1 MAEIATWPRRQR
13 TPSSVRVSAEAVLS
27 ALPAATLAI
36 DRNGI
41 IRYANAAAE
50 QLFQA
55 SAAVLE
61 GESLASVLPPRSP
74 IAELVEQALV
84 SDTPTSAYGV
94 ELDTPRTGSRTMSAH
109 IGPMVELPGWQVI
122 SLLEQTRALKI
133 GQQLEHRN
141 AARSMTAMASLL
153 AHEVKNP
160 LSGIRGAAQLLG
172 QRAAEEDRKLTQLI
186 CDEAD
191 RIVALVNRMEVFS
204 DDRPLERTPVNIHVV
219 LERVR
224 RLAENGFARG
234 VKIVER
240 YDPSLPMVAGNMDQL
255 VQVFLNLVK
264 NAAEAVHDLPAGTG
278 GAPEIT
284 LLTAYRHGMRVAL
297 PGSLSRIHLPLM
309 VSVTDNGPGIPE
321 DLRPHL
327 FDPFVTT
334 KPKGSGLGLAL
345 VAKIVSDHGGVIEFE
360 SLPRRTTFRVM
371 LPIFAETG
379 ERVQSNERG
388 AL

>member
-1 MAEIATWPRRQR
+1 MAEIAPWPRRRRGDALQ
-13 TPSSVRVSAEAVLS
+13 RVSAEAVLS

-36 DRNGI
+36 DNTTT

-50 QLFQA
+50 QLFQT
-55 SAAVLE
+55 SAASLE
-61 GESLASVLPPRSP
+61 GELLASILPPRSP
-74 IAELVEQALV
+74 IAALVEQALA
-84 SDTPTSAYGV
+84 SDTPTSAYGID
-94 ELDTPRTGSRTMSAH
+94 LDTPRTGARTMSVH
-109 IGPMVELPGWQVI
+109 VGPMAELPGWQVL

-133 GQQLEHRN
+133 GQQMEHRN

-172 QRAAEEDRKLTQLI
+172 QRASEEDRKLTQLI

-204 DDRPLERTPVNIHVV
+204 DDRPLERAPVNIHVV

-255 VQVFLNLVK
+255 VQVFLNLIK
-264 NAAEAVHDLPAGTG
+264 NAAEASQDLPPNS
-278 GAPEIT
+278 APEIT
-284 LLTAYRHGMRVAL
+284 LLTAYRHGVRVAL
-297 PGSLSRIHLPLM
+297 PGSLGRIHLPLM
-309 VSVTDNGPGIPE
+309 VRVTDNGPGIPE

-345 VAKIVSDHGGVIEFE
+345 VAKIISDHGGVIEFD
-360 SLPRRTTFRVM
+360 SQPRRTTFRVM
-371 LPIFAETG
+371 LPIVAAGQTG
-379 ERVQSNERG
+379 GSG
-388 AL
+388 S

>member
-1 MAEIATWPRRQR
+1 MAEPVRFPPRKNRDSQVLR
-13 TPSSVRVSAEAVLS
+13 AGADAVLA

-36 DRNGI
+36 DRGGI
-41 IRYANAAAE
+41 VRYANAAAE
-50 QLFQA
+50 QLFQT
-55 SAAVLE
+55 
-61 GESLASVLPPRSP
+61 SLAAIEGQPVAHILPPTSP
-74 IAELVEQALV
+74 VAALIEQAQA
-84 SDTPTSAYGV
+84 SHAPTSAYGV
-94 ELDTPRTGSRTMSAH
+94 ELDTPRTGPRTMAVH
-109 IGPMVELPGWQVI
+109 VAPMAESPGWQVV
-122 SLLEQTRALKI
+122 SLQEQTRALKI
-133 GQQLEHRN
+133 GQQLEHRT
-141 AARSMTAMASLL
+141 AARSMTAMAALL

-172 QRAAEEDRKLTQLI
+172 QSAGEEDRRLTQLI

-204 DDRPLERTPVNIHVV
+204 DDRPLERTSVNIHVV

-234 VKIVER
+234 IKIAER
-240 YDPSLPMVAGNMDQL
+240 YDPSLPQVSGNLDQL

-264 NAAEAVHDLPAGTG
+264 NAAEAVQEDQTPGLV
-278 GAPEIT
+278 PEIG
-284 LLTAYRHGMRVAL
+284 LSTAYRPGVRVAV
-297 PGSLSRIHLPLM
+297 PGSAARIQLPLV
-309 VSVTDNGPGIPE
+309 VSVTDNGPGVPE

-360 SLPRRTTFRVM
+360 SAPRRTAFRVM
-371 LPIFAETG
+371 LPIAAEEEHG
-379 ERVQSNERG
+379 
-388 AL
+388 

>member
-1 MAEIATWPRRQR
+1 MAEIAKWPRKQR
-13 TPSSVRVSAEAVLS
+13 LPPVPVSAEAVLS

-36 DRNGI
+36 DRTGI
-41 IRYANAAAE
+41 IRYANGAAE

-55 SAAVLE
+55 SAA
-61 GESLASVLPPRSP
+61 SLAGEALASFLPPRSP
-74 IAELVEQALV
+74 IAELVEQAL
-84 SDTPTSAYGV
+84 TTNIPTSAYGV
-94 ELDTPRTGSRTMSAH
+94 ELDTPRTGTRTMSVH

-172 QRAAEEDRKLTQLI
+172 QSAREEDRKLTQLI

-204 DDRPLERTPVNIHVV
+204 DDRPIERSPVNIHVV

-234 VKIVER
+234 VRIVER

-264 NAAEAVHDLPAGTG
+264 NAAEAVQELPAGSG
-278 GAPEIT
+278 GSPEIT
-284 LLTAYRHGMRVAL
+284 IEKGPDPAAATVTCRGIVVA
-297 PGSLSRIHLPLM
+297 
-309 VSVTDNGPGIPE
+309 
-321 DLRPHL
+321 
-327 FDPFVTT
+327 TT
-334 KPKGSGLGLAL
+334 KKDGMKGGADDELIMNFVRNGQRWLVESYTSERNWHRALG
-345 VAKIVSDHGGVIEFE
+345 
-360 SLPRRTTFRVM
+360 R
-371 LPIFAETG
+371 
-379 ERVQSNERG
+379 
-388 AL
+388 

>member
-1 MAEIATWPRRQR
+1 MAEIATWPRKQR
-13 TPSSVRVSAEAVLS
+13 LPAVPVSAEAVLS

-36 DRNGI
+36 DRTGI
-41 IRYANAAAE
+41 VRYANSAAE

-55 SAAVLE
+55 SAATLA
-61 GESLASVLPPRSP
+61 GETLASLLPPRSP
-74 IAELVEQALV
+74 IAELVEQALAN
-84 SDTPTSAYGV
+84 DTPTSAYGV
-94 ELDTPRTGSRTMSAH
+94 ELDTPRTGARTMSVH

-172 QRAAEEDRKLTQLI
+172 QSAREEDRKLTQLI

-204 DDRPLERTPVNIHVV
+204 DDRPIERSPVNIHVV

-234 VKIVER
+234 VKIIER

-255 VQVFLNLVK
+255 VQVFLNLIK
-264 NAAEAVHDLPAGTG
+264 NAAEAVQELPAGG
-278 GAPEIT
+278 GASPEIT
-284 LLTAYRHGMRVAL
+284 ILTAYRHGVRVAL
-297 PGSLSRIHLPLM
+297 PGSLGRIHLPLM

-345 VAKIVSDHGGVIEFE
+345 VAKIVSDHGGVIEFD
-360 SLPRRTTFRVM
+360 SQPRRTTFRVM
-371 LPIFAETG
+371 LPIVASG
-379 ERVQSNERG
+379 D
-388 AL
+388 A